1 MLSKFGLIRNI
12 LIVLS
17 IIFLSSCKED
27 TIQPELYGSISGVV
41 MDQDAVSAIEG
52 ASITTAPPSSA
63 ILTGKD
69 GKFSIEDIPVG
80 NYTIT
85 AQKSGYKKASV
96 SVNVREN
103 AAAQAT
109 IFLEVD
115 DGTNAAPNP
124 PSDPQPSNQAAN
136 QPVNVT
142 LGWSASDPDAG
153 DTLSY
158 TVFLYKSGSFNREII
173 AEDISDTTVD
183 AQNLEYSTT
192 YYWQVVVKDSSGLS
206 VNGETWSFTT
216 MPFPDNSIVYSKRIN
231 DNYEIFSNDTSD
243 VAMVRLTDMVSREW
257 WPRFNSRRSKIAFT
271 SDENIGANIYT
282 MNPDGSDI
290 FRVTNI
296 PVSGYNNYGIG
307 FCWSFDD
314 GKFFYANNDKLYSIY
329 INGSGRTQIAAAPS
343 GRNFREV
350 EQSPQGGKLVVLTIG
365 SEIYNSEIYLMN
377 SDGSDMTL
385 FVGNEAGIT
394 ERPSFSID
402 GNRVMFTHDV
412 SGYQSLDGR
421 QLDSHIFIYP
431 VNSGDSIDVSVN
443 KPAGTNDTNPRFSPD
458 GAKIIFN
465 NAPNDG
471 SKTPEIWIMD
481 TDGTDR
487 RMIIEDGIMPDW
499 R

>member
-1 MLSKFGLIRNI
+1 M
-12 LIVLS
+12 
-17 IIFLSSCKED
+17 
-27 TIQPELYGSISGVV
+27 
-41 MDQDAVSAIEG
+41 
-52 ASITTAPPSSA
+52 
-63 ILTGKD
+63 
-69 GKFSIEDIPVG
+69 
-80 NYTIT
+80 
-85 AQKSGYKKASV
+85 

-115 DGTNAAPNP
+115 NGVNTAPNP
-124 PSDPQPSNQAAN
+124 PSDPLPSDGAVSEPIN
-136 QPVNVT
+136 PS
-142 LGWSASDPDAG
+142 LSWSASDPDEG

-158 TVFLYKSGSFNREII
+158 TVYLYKSGSANKEII
-173 AEDISDTTVD
+173 AENISDTTVD
-183 AQNLEYSTT
+183 VQDLEYSTT

-206 VNGETWSFTT
+206 ANGETWSFTT
-216 MPFPDNSIVYSKRIN
+216 MSFPDNPVVYAKKIDN
-231 DNYEIFSNDTSD
+231 NYEIFSNDTS
-243 VAMVRLTDMVSREW
+243 AGAPVRLTTIVSREW

-282 MNPDGSDI
+282 MDPDGSNI
-290 FRVTNI
+290 FRVTSI

-307 FCWSFDD
+307 FCWSYDD
-314 GKFFYANNDKLYSIY
+314 GKFFYSNNDKLYSILA
-329 INGSGRTQIAAAPS
+329 NGSGRTEIADAPS

-350 EQSPQGGKLVVLTIG
+350 EQSPQGDKLVVLAIG
-365 SEIYNSEIYLMN
+365 SEVYNSEIYLMN
-377 SDGSDMTL
+377 SDGSNMTL
-385 FVGNEAGIT
+385 FVGNEPGIT

-402 GNRVMFTHDV
+402 GNSVMFTHDV

-431 VNSGDSIDVSVN
+431 VGSGDSIDVSFN

-471 SKTPEIWIMD
+471 SKAPEIWMMD
-481 TDGTDR
+481 ADGTDR
-487 RMIIEDGIMPDW
+487 RMIIQDGLMPDW

>member
-1 MLSKFGLIRNI
+1 
-12 LIVLS
+12 
-17 IIFLSSCKED
+17 
-27 TIQPELYGSISGVV
+27 
-41 MDQDAVSAIEG
+41 MDQDASSALEG
-52 ASITTAPPSSA
+52 ASITTSPPTSA
-63 ILTGKD
+63 ILTGSD
-69 GKFSIEDIPVG
+69 GKFSIQDIPVG

-85 AQKSGYKKASV
+85 AQKNGYKKSSV
-96 SVNVREN
+96 SVSVREN
-103 AAAQAT
+103 AVTQAT

-115 DGTNAAPNP
+115 NGTNTAPNP
-124 PSDPQPSNQAAN
+124 PSDPVPSNEAAD

-142 LGWSASDPDAG
+142 LSWTASDPDAS
-153 DTLSY
+153 DSLTY
-158 TVFLYKSGSFNREII
+158 TVFLYKSGAINKETI
-173 AEDISDTTVD
+173 AEGIGDTSVV
-183 AQNLEYSTT
+183 AQNLEYGTT
-192 YYWQVVVKDSSGLS
+192 YYWQVVVKDSSGLTS
-206 VNGETWSFTT
+206 NGETWSFTT
-216 MPFPDNSIVYSKRIN
+216 MPFPDNPVVYAKKIDN
-231 DNYEIFSNDTSD
+231 NYEIFSNDTS
-243 VAMVRLTDMVSREW
+243 AGSMARLTEMVSREW

-271 SDENIGANIYT
+271 SDENVGANIYT
-282 MNPDGSDI
+282 MDPDGSNI
-290 FRVTNI
+290 FRVTNL
-296 PVSGYNNYGIG
+296 PVSGYHNYGIG

-314 GKFFYANNDKLYSIY
+314 GKFFYANNDKLYSINV
-329 INGSGRTQIAAAPS
+329 NGSGRTTIATAPA

-350 EQSPQGGKLVVLTIG
+350 EQSPQGDKLVVLTIG
-365 SEIYNSEIYLMN
+365 SEVYNAEIYLMN
-377 SDGSDMTL
+377 SDGSNMTL

-471 SKTPEIWIMD
+471 SKAPEIWIMD

-487 RMIIEDGIMPDW
+487 RMIIDEWIHA
-499 R
+499 